1 MGMELLSKHPGLVV
15 LSELRHPA
23 WRQGRSSLSMVD
35 GLIWQ
40 SRASVAASMCCSLC
54 CLSTFTMSGMKGC
67 NRLEHNRSLASHIA
81 FSAPVTSVPYL
92 DGRPR
97 RLLALGW
104 LIRFNN
110 LIAALRCKPVTCV
123 NSSNILPLSSL
134 DDRKY
139 LLRSAC
145 VYSIMLRRVT
155 LTSFGNTNFD
165 ATTPLSVTIIMT
177 QCGTLQSGL
186 HSCMI
191 LEDFATS

>member
-1 MGMELLSKHPGLVV
+1 MGMALLSKHPGLVA
-15 LSELRHPA
+15 LSDLRPPA
-23 WRQGRSSLSMVD
+23 WRQGRSNLSMVD

-40 SRASVAASMCCSLC
+40 SCASVEASMCCSLC
-54 CLSTFTMSGMKGC
+54 CLSTFTISGTKGC
-67 NRLEHNRSLASHIA
+67 NRLEHKRSPASQIS

-92 DGRPR
+92 HGRPR
-97 RLLALGW
+97 LLLARGW
-104 LIRFNN
+104 LSRFNN

-165 ATTPLSVTIIMT
+165 ATTPLSVTFIMS
-177 QCGTLQSGL
+177 QCV
-186 HSCMI
+186 
-191 LEDFATS
+191 A